1 MVAGLGTNTANDV
14 VQALLVQREASSK
27 LLVIEVE
34 VLGPDSP
41 GMSSTPPGRAAG
53 GSDPS
58 EMRGGL

>member
-1 MVAGLGTNTANDV
+1 MVAGLGTNTGNDV

-41 GMSSTPPGRAAG
+41 GMSSTPL
-53 GSDPS
+53 
-58 EMRGGL
+58 GGLLGEATHQK